1 MQPMLPPGVAKRA
14 SASAG
19 NPDGKWAAAGT
30 SGARVTVTVRVTVR
44 TRVRGGA
51 DTVTVTTRSVLAGAL
66 EGAFVGAFVG
76 AEVVETCE
84 ELVADEACFEPFEPA
99 PVLAVAVVCVFA
111 CARVVFVAAIVATAP
126 LLTRGMAVPAV
137 GAGSEP
143 LTTCGTEP
151 AVTCGPAAAEAVV
164 AVRDRPAPP
173 PVLVCDVVAWPP
185 TADRVAVADGAG
197 ALPAPQ
203 AATTRL
209 AATPQHSPASSLTG
223 IPTRRRRRNLG
234 ARGSSS
240 SLGARERICTAS
252 GRLCSMST
260 ISAVNEHRVVESVP
274 RLLFI
279 GGEWREGQSATFA
292 VEDPSTGEALTEV
305 ADASPEDAM
314 AALDAA
320 VEAGPGWAAVPAR
333 ERGEILRRAF
343 ESVIERAE
351 DLALLMTLEMG
362 KPLKESRAEI
372 IYGAEFLRW
381 FSEEAVR
388 IEGSYAVSP
397 NGQGRVLTMRQPVG
411 PCLLI
416 TPWNFPLAMGTR
428 KIAPAIAAGCTMVV
442 KPAQQTPLSMLALAQ
457 ILDEAGLPGGVLNL
471 VTASSSGSTMEPLIR
486 DRRLRK
492 LSFTGSTE
500 VGRKLMQQSSDGLL
514 RLSMELGGNAPFLV
528 FEDADLDA
536 AVTGAV
542 IAKMRNIGEACT
554 AANRFHVAAPVA
566 NEFAARL
573 ARRLGAMKVGRGTE
587 DGVEVGPLID
597 ATQRDKVA
605 ELVDDATG
613 RGARPL
619 TGGAAVDGPG
629 YFYEATVLADVPD
642 DARLLGEEIFG
653 PVAPIRSFESEDD
666 AIAAANATEY
676 GLVAY
681 VFTRDLKR
689 ALRVVERLETGM
701 VGLNQG
707 MVSNAAAPFGGV
719 KASGFGR
726 EGGHEGINEYLE
738 VKYVAVNMD

>member
-1 MQPMLPPGVAKRA
+1 MLPPGVAKRA

-111 CARVVFVAAIVATAP
+111 CARLVFVAAIVATAP

-372 IYGAEFLRW
+372 VYGAEFLRW